1 MFNQN
6 KKYGYIQ
13 NNKLSSKNKN
23 RKNEPKLNLPDERY
37 QNLLLQNKPDILSNQ
52 NMNQNNF
59 NFQNNANP
67 NEQSEQ
73 NEEYFDSDIDDPK
86 YRPNNMLYNNM
97 NKKMLEKENL
107 NSNNINNILNQGYNI
122 KEDNNLA
129 KSRHQNFDSL
139 DIPKQNFY
147 PNRNNLDLQNEN
159 ELLKQEL
166 FKKSEII
173 RSKDELISEFRN
185 IYNDLKIRFE
195 QYELKNTQLKQHIK
209 NLENQIQTNQL
220 SPKPQTNNVLNP
232 EMTEKTISLFK
243 QQIND
248 LESDYNTKTKK
259 LLEKFKDKEN
269 KIKQD
274 HTEEI
279 SRLNKNIE
287 NMRSE
292 NSKLKSEISNN
303 KVEIDSLKAKLESKD
318 YEKNAYLDQKENEI
332 LKLKERLS
340 EQDREI
346 EYKEKELKSRI
357 NKLEDQISL
366 MKQENNNLSN
376 KISESKEKVNEYD
389 SEIINHKN
397 NINRLNNEL
406 NQANLSVKNKDALIE
421 QLKNQID
428 ELNDL
433 IAQSE
438 EDLKLFEE
446 NKQQE
451 FKEYS
456 NQIENLIQEQNILR
470 AQNLELTENLSLANE
485 NMKQL
490 NELISDKYA
499 DVEAELL
506 KQTSN
511 KENLE
516 KKYKDIFKHMKNKQN
531 LLNQEN
537 NKLKEIIN
545 NQESAFE
552 NFGQNEI
559 KMNNIQNLN
568 LYKKINGENSDSKLN
583 FETPIGTNRSTK
595 NNKNNLINIDENI
608 EQTFG
613 NYNVSMNNSGNNVN
627 YNKNF
632 NYDINASSYIDT
644 KEARQKRT
652 LNNFKMLLDKMDE
665 KIELQ

>member
-1 MFNQN
+1 
-6 KKYGYIQ
+6 
-13 NNKLSSKNKN
+13 
-23 RKNEPKLNLPDERY
+23 
-37 QNLLLQNKPDILSNQ
+37 
-52 NMNQNNF
+52 MNQNNF
-59 NFQNNANP
+59 NFQNNENP
-67 NEQSEQ
+67 NEQSDQ

-86 YRPNNMLYNNM
+86 YMPNNMLYNNI
-97 NKKMLEKENL
+97 NKEILEKENL
-107 NSNNINNILNQGYNI
+107 NSNNINKILNQGYNI
-122 KEDNNLA
+122 NEDNNLA

-139 DIPKQNFY
+139 DIPKQHFY

-366 MKQENNNLSN
+366 MKQENNNLLN

-545 NQESAFE
+545 NQESPFE

-568 LYKKINGENSDSKLN
+568 LYKKINGENNESKLN

-613 NYNVSMNNSGNNVN
+613 NYNINMNDSVNNVN
-627 YNKNF
+627 FKNNY
-632 NYDINASSYIDT
+632 NYDINASSYNDA

>member
-1 MFNQN
+1 
-6 KKYGYIQ
+6 
-13 NNKLSSKNKN
+13 
-23 RKNEPKLNLPDERY
+23 
-37 QNLLLQNKPDILSNQ
+37 
-52 NMNQNNF
+52 
-59 NFQNNANP
+59 
-67 NEQSEQ
+67 
-73 NEEYFDSDIDDPK
+73 
-86 YRPNNMLYNNM
+86 
-97 NKKMLEKENL
+97 
-107 NSNNINNILNQGYNI
+107 
-122 KEDNNLA
+122 
-129 KSRHQNFDSL
+129 
-139 DIPKQNFY
+139 
-147 PNRNNLDLQNEN
+147 
-159 ELLKQEL
+159 
-166 FKKSEII
+166 
-173 RSKDELISEFRN
+173 
-185 IYNDLKIRFE
+185 
-195 QYELKNTQLKQHIK
+195 
-209 NLENQIQTNQL
+209 
-220 SPKPQTNNVLNP
+220 
-232 EMTEKTISLFK
+232 
-243 QQIND
+243 
-248 LESDYNTKTKK
+248 
-259 LLEKFKDKEN
+259 
-269 KIKQD
+269 
-274 HTEEI
+274 
-279 SRLNKNIE
+279 
-287 NMRSE
+287 
-292 NSKLKSEISNN
+292 
-303 KVEIDSLKAKLESKD
+303 
-318 YEKNAYLDQKENEI
+318 
-332 LKLKERLS
+332 
-340 EQDREI
+340 
-346 EYKEKELKSRI
+346 
-357 NKLEDQISL
+357 
-366 MKQENNNLSN
+366 MKQENNNLLN

-421 QLKNQID
+421 QLKNQIE

-456 NQIENLIQEQNILR
+456 DQIEVLIQEQNILR
-470 AQNLELTENLSLANE
+470 AQNMELTENLSLANE

-545 NQESAFE
+545 NQEGSFD

-568 LYKKINGENSDSKLN
+568 LYKKINGENNESKLN

-595 NNKNNLINIDENI
+595 NNKNNFINIDENI

-613 NYNVSMNNSGNNVN
+613 NNNINNNNSGNNMN
-627 YNKNF
+627 YKNNF
-632 NYDINASSYIDT
+632 TYDINSSSYIDT

-652 LNNFKMLLDKMDE
+652 LNNFKQLLDKMDE
-665 KIELQ
+665 KIEIQ